1 MSFYTTALEKLLRQ
15 RPDGRYELL
24 ITYRRDTDYADY
36 EARIE
41 ALEARNKALEQQ
53 IYRFSMMAG
62 QYVDA
67 LDDLQRL
74 KRLLQDHHIAY

>member
-1 MSFYTTALEKLLRQ
+1 MSAYTSALEKLLRQ

-41 ALEARNKALEQQ
+41 ALEAKNRALEQQ

>member
-1 MSFYTTALEKLLRQ
+1 MSSYTNALEKLLRQ

-41 ALEARNKALEQQ
+41 ALEAENRALEQQ

-62 QYVDA
+62 QYVDVY
-67 LDDLQRL
+67 DEMRRL
-74 KRLLQDHHIAY
+74 KRLLQEHQIAY